1 MQFAKIAF
9 ITARIIAS
17 IDCSDCWRYVALY
30 WDFTVPGSESRFVS
44 ICPLQKAALR
54 INWTV
59 IVFAYIA
66 RRTRPNIV
74 IRTLLTMLDT
84 HITLLETRHSPP
96 PPFWVETAP
105 TRFNICCSP
114 EFFRLLY
121 AIAEIAIIT
130 ARIIALLDLLYVGE
144 NVWSKS
150 KYSSNQKLCWQTS
163 SNMHA
168 TRYNIVD
175 PTNVYDNREV
185 KHDFYGQRETGDG
198 RLLLIKKS
206 VKTRFNLSRSF
217 EKLLDIWS

>member
-1 MQFAKIAF
+1 MFKKRYDPPVEVLNFSGFSMQFAKIAF

-44 ICPLQKAALR
+44 ICPLRKAALR

-84 HITLLETRHSPP
+84 HKTLLETRHSPL
-96 PPFWVETAP
+96 PPFWVERAP

-114 EFFRLLY
+114 EVLNFSGFSTQLL
-121 AIAEIAIIT
+121 
-130 ARIIALLDLLYVGE
+130 
-144 NVWSKS
+144 
-150 KYSSNQKLCWQTS
+150 KLQ
-163 SNMHA
+163 
-168 TRYNIVD
+168 
-175 PTNVYDNREV
+175 
-185 KHDFYGQRETGDG
+185 
-198 RLLLIKKS
+198 L
-206 VKTRFNLSRSF
+206 
-217 EKLLDIWS
+217 